1 MAYLCVL
8 AAWGV
13 TLWFLSA
20 GNPAPKNGP
29 DIPHLDK
36 VAHFIYF
43 SAGGV
48 MLATCGLLIWPAFKR
63 RKWTLLI
70 AVTLIG
76 SVIGRLDE
84 YHQTFTPGRSGND
97 YGDWLADTLGGAAG
111 ALFIVLVVLPRIRH
125 RRADPQKNAGKSQFI
140 ANSLD

>member
-1 MAYLCVL
+1 MAYLCLLVVW
-8 AAWGV
+8 AV

-29 DIPHLDK
+29 EIPHLDK
-36 VAHFIYF
+36 LAHFLYF

-48 MLATCGLLIWPAFKR
+48 LLAACGLLLMPVLRQQRWRLF
-63 RKWTLLI
+63 WC
-70 AVTLIG
+70 VTALVA
-76 SVIGRLDE
+76 VIGRLDE

-97 YGDWLADTLGGAAG
+97 MGDWAADILGGGAG
-111 ALFIVLVVLPRIRH
+111 ACFVLFLVWPGLQHVG
-125 RRADPQKNAGKSQFI
+125 AMSQKKSGKSQFV